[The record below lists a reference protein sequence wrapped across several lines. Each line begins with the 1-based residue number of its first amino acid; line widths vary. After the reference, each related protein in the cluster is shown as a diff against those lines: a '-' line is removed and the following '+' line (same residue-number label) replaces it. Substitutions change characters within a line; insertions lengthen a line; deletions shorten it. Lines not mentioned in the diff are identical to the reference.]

1 MRGGLVPSC
10 GVVCF
15 QKLGQPQTNSNSAEV
30 FVKEICY
37 PHSYLFVTEMLHLA
51 MDKAVELGLIEGF
64 QDVIL
69 GQNFTNL
76 QFADGTVLFLRAY
89 EKEVTFYEGEIR
101 STYKITLP

>member
-1 MRGGLVPSC
+1 
-10 GVVCF
+10 
-15 QKLGQPQTNSNSAEV
+15 
-30 FVKEICY
+30 
-37 PHSYLFVTEMLHLA
+37 MLHLA